1 MLLVVG
7 GDNRGGLGTAINAPT
22 NASAATQI
30 SPKSPSSSFL
40 ARRLVRFLNICG
52 VEDMKTQILALLI
65 LFFSSPAFSG
75 PFGTSEGMTKSDLG
89 ITSSTKEIS
98 LYKYQLTDLPKTSS
112 LFEAYVV
119 QVTPKNGLC
128 YLKAVGVTVSSSRY
142 GEGVRNM
149 FDRVNAALSKKY
161 TSGNLQDFLRTGSIW
176 DEPEDF
182 MMGLNKKE
190 RILAGYY
197 DEEEGSVMVENI
209 EKAYLR
215 ALALSNDKGYVV
227 VDYYFE
233 NHDSCQAE
241 VDAAE
246 NDVF

>member
-1 MLLVVG
+1 
-7 GDNRGGLGTAINAPT
+7 
-22 NASAATQI
+22 
-30 SPKSPSSSFL
+30 
-40 ARRLVRFLNICG
+40 
-52 VEDMKTQILALLI
+52 MKTQILASLI

-89 ITSSTKEIS
+89 ITSSTKELG
-98 LYKYQLTDLPKTSS
+98 LYRYQLTDLPKTSR
-112 LFEAYVV
+112 LFESYVV
-119 QVTPKNGLC
+119 KVTPQHGLC
-128 YLKAVGVTVSSSRY
+128 YIKAVGVTVSSSRY
-142 GEGVRNM
+142 GEGVRTV
-149 FDRVNAALSKKY
+149 FDRVNTALSKKY

-182 MMGLNKKE
+182 MMGLKQKE

-227 VDYYFE
+227 VDYFFE
-233 NHDSCQAE
+233 NHNACQAE
-241 VDAAE
+241 VDSVE

>member
-1 MLLVVG
+1 
-7 GDNRGGLGTAINAPT
+7 
-22 NASAATQI
+22 
-30 SPKSPSSSFL
+30 
-40 ARRLVRFLNICG
+40 
-52 VEDMKTQILALLI
+52 MKTQILASLI

-89 ITSSTKEIS
+89 ITSSTKELG
-98 LYKYQLTDLPKTSS
+98 LYRYQLTDLPKTSR
-112 LFEAYVV
+112 LFESYVV
-119 QVTPKNGLC
+119 KVTPQHGLC
-128 YLKAVGVTVSSSRY
+128 YIKAVGVTVSSSRY
-142 GEGVRNM
+142 GEGVRTV
-149 FDRVNAALSKKY
+149 FDRVNTALSKKY

-182 MMGLNKKE
+182 MMGLKQKE

-215 ALALSNDKGYVV
+215 ALALSNDKGYIV
-227 VDYYFE
+227 VDYFFE
-233 NHDSCQAE
+233 NHNACQAE
-241 VDAAE
+241 VDSVE

>member
-1 MLLVVG
+1 
-7 GDNRGGLGTAINAPT
+7 
-22 NASAATQI
+22 
-30 SPKSPSSSFL
+30 
-40 ARRLVRFLNICG
+40 
-52 VEDMKTQILALLI
+52 MKTQILASLI

-89 ITSSTKEIS
+89 ITSSTKELG
-98 LYKYQLTDLPKTSS
+98 LYKYRLTDLPKTSR
-112 LFEAYVV
+112 LFESYVV
-119 QVTPKNGLC
+119 QVTPQHGLC
-128 YLKAVGVTVSSSRY
+128 YIKAVGVTVSSSRY
-142 GEGVRNM
+142 GEGVRTV
-149 FDRVNAALSKKY
+149 FDRVNTALSKKY

-182 MMGLNKKE
+182 MMGLKQKE

-215 ALALSNDKGYVV
+215 ALALSNDKGYIV
-227 VDYYFE
+227 VDYFFE
-233 NHDSCQAE
+233 NHNACQAE
-241 VDAAE
+241 VDSVE